1 MYYMQELY
9 ESALRIM
16 KREVIMDDFANFNGG
31 KKNGKNT
38 ADDFMKQA
46 QSAAARYNGKNENEL
61 VGEIFARAAEGKK
74 NGSLTNAEIDAF
86 YQQIAPML
94 DGGKRKKLQKLVEKL
109 KSM

>member
-31 KKNGKNT
+31 KKQN
-38 ADDFMKQA
+38 ASDEFMKQA
-46 QSAAARYNGKNENEL
+46 ASAAARYNGKNENEL

-74 NGSLTNAEIDAF
+74 NGSLTNAEIDLF

-94 DGGKRKKLQKLVEKL
+94 DGAKRKKLQKLIEKL